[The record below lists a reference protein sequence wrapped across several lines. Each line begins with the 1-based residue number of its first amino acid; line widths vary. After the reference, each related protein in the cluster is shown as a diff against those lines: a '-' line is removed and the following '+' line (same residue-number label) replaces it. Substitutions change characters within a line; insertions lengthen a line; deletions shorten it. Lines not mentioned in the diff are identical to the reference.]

1 MEKEN
6 RFSIGDISQYL
17 NIILWSMI
25 ISIIALISFQR
36 SNGVRLN
43 SWTHFYRV
51 L

>member
-36 SNGVRLN
+36 SNFSFIIFRTIN
-43 SWTHFYRV
+43 
-51 L
+51 